1 MKRSLVLLVVCSA
14 FAALAEPPPL
24 LVLNGKLVVLGGGQA
39 PADAQ
44 MSISA
49 TQAKT
54 ALEVKSS
61 GAFELRAT
69 AARAYD
75 LSIYTRGYAA
85 IHRAIEV
92 DETGHANLGEVALIP
107 LKKANLSVVVG
118 HRRMLAK
125 APVQQ
130 VALSD
135 RDCATV
141 RAADD
146 SGCSVRF
153 CANQEGAE
161 LEVSPA
167 HGYVGYGTFH
177 HVGRVAPAD
186 ALAANPKGAVV
197 TTRNQDRVVLTAGL
211 TYLFDS
217 EDPYCG
223 AALHV
228 NSEAPAADGA
238 PGHR

>member
-1 MKRSLVLLVVCSA
+1 MKRSLVLLVVCIA

-39 PADAQ
+39 PTDAQ

-69 AARAYD
+69 AARSYD

-92 DETGHANLGEVALIP
+92 DDTGHANLGEVELIP

-118 HRRMLAK
+118 RRMLAK

-167 HGYVGYGTFH
+167 HGYVGHGTFH
-177 HVGRVAPAD
+177 HVGRVALAD

-197 TTRNQDRVVLTAGL
+197 TTRNQDRVTLTAGL

-217 EDPYCG
+217 EDPYG